1 MFFFFNICI
10 NLAEGSAGACLELVG
25 KMCMRCPDL
34 HINLLCLLEL
44 AKLGDVEGKHMS
56 FLVVQKINRGLVMM
70 FVVLLGLSCA
80 AT

>member
-1 MFFFFNICI
+1 
-10 NLAEGSAGACLELVG
+10 
-25 KMCMRCPDL
+25 MCMRCPDL

-70 FVVLLGLSCA
+70 FVELLGLSCA